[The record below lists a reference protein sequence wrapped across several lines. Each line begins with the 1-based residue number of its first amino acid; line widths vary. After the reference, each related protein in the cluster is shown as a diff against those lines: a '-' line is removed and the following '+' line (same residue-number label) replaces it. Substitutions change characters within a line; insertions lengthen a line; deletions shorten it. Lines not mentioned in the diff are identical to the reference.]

1 MTAGAEVR
9 SGGLGIYDL
18 RGRSAVVVGGSSG
31 IGAATAV
38 RLAEAGATVAV
49 GYHSGRERA
58 EKVVA
63 SLPGDGHFAVQ
74 IDILDS
80 AVLTAAADQVAS
92 VFGTIDVLINSG
104 GTTVRIAHDDLDGLD
119 DATFDSILAAN
130 VRGPFATVRALRSL
144 LEKSGDAVVVNI
156 SSISGFTG
164 SGSNVA
170 YCASKAGLDSL
181 SRSLGRALGPA
192 IRFVSI
198 APAAVDTG
206 FVPGRDRNAVAA
218 QAASTPLQVLVDPDD
233 VAVSV
238 LGVITHLRLTTGAVV
253 VTDGGKW
260 L

>member
-1 MTAGAEVR
+1 MTAVEQVR

-18 RGRSAVVVGGSSG
+18 HGRNAVVVGGSSG

-38 RLAEAGATVAV
+38 RLAEVGATVAV
-49 GYHSGRERA
+49 GYRSGRERA
-58 EKVVA
+58 EKVVE
-63 SLPGDGHFAVQ
+63 SLPGEGHFTVP
-74 IDILDS
+74 IDILDT
-80 AVLTAAADQVAS
+80 AVLTAAAEQLAS
-92 VFGTIDVLINSG
+92 VFGRVDVLINSG
-104 GTTVRIAHDDLDGLD
+104 GTTVRIPHDDLDALD
-119 DATFDSILAAN
+119 DTTFDQILAAN

-144 LEKSGDAVVVNI
+144 LEASGDGVVVNV

-181 SRSLGRALGPA
+181 SRSLGRALGPT

-198 APAAVDTG
+198 APAAVDTD
-206 FVPGRDRNAVAA
+206 FVPGRDREAVAA
-218 QAASTPLQVLVDPDD
+218 QAASTPLKVLADPDD
-233 VAVSV
+233 VAVSI
-238 LGVITHLRLTTGAVV
+238 LGVVTHLRLTTGSLV